1 VKFTDTPVAVE
12 ARFDVDG
19 TVTPL
24 ALAWRG
30 QMLRISD
37 VGRSWVAA
45 DGRLRYW
52 LVMVPARGTLE
63 LCLDTTTLRWRI
75 TRAWEPPARA

>member
-19 TVTPL
+19 TITPL

-45 DGRLRYW
+45 GSAIGW
-52 LVMVPARGTLE
+52 
-63 LCLDTTTLRWRI
+63 
-75 TRAWEPPARA
+75 

>member
-19 TVTPL
+19 TITPL

-52 LVMVPARGTLE
+52 LVMVPARGTFE
-63 LCLDTTTLRWRI
+63 LRLDMMTLRWRI
-75 TRAWEPPARA
+75 TRAWESPTLA